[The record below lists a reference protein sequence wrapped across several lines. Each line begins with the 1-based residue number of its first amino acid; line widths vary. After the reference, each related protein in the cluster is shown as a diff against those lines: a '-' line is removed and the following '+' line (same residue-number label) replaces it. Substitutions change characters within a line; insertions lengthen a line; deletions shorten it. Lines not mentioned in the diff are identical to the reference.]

1 MTPALLSLLL
11 PVLKSAVN
19 KAAPDKPQA
28 DQILTRL
35 EDELTRLLEPREN
48 DMLKHQMLI
57 EAQAAQAAIT
67 TAEAAHQSVFVAG
80 WRPMCGWA
88 CSLAVVWLFF
98 GAPVMA
104 AVTAALGL
112 DIPEHLMFELLFALL
127 GLAGLRSFDKL
138 KGLSRYEVPQP
149 GSAT

>member
-11 PVLKSAVN
+11 PVLKSAVT
-19 KAAPDKPQA
+19 KAAPDQPQA
-28 DQILTRL
+28 EQILNRL
-35 EDELTRLLEPREN
+35 EDELSHLPAADEQAI
-48 DMLKHQMLI
+48 LKHQI
-57 EAQAAQAAIT
+57 FAEARQAQTEIT
-67 TAEAAHQSVFVAG
+67 RTEAAHRSLFVAG

-98 GAPVMA
+98 GAPVMG

-112 DIPEHLMFELLFALL
+112 DIPVPQVPEHLMFELLFALL

-138 KGLSRYEVPQP
+138 KGLSR
-149 GSAT
+149 